1 MKNSPM
7 NAKVFVGYKK
17 GVDYDPKSV
26 RPGPKGGTAPEF
38 KCFNCDEW
46 FDGNEWRYS
55 LGKAW
60 YPSLEYTNNFLC
72 GPICSNEISEKYKD
86 KMITI

>member
-1 MKNSPM
+1 
-7 NAKVFVGYKK
+7 VGFKK
-17 GVDYDPKSV
+17 GKDYDPKRV

-38 KCFNCDEW
+38 KCFNCETW
-46 FDGNEWRYS
+46 FDGNEWNYS

-72 GPICSNEISEKYKD
+72 GPICSNEISEKYKE
-86 KMITI
+86 KYVGP